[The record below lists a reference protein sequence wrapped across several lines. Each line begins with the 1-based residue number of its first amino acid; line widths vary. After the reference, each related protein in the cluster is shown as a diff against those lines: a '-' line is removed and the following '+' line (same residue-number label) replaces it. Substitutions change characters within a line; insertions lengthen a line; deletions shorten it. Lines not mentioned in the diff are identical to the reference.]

1 MKTII
6 SILLL
11 FTCLAASAQQYKYIT
26 FDRTIVRY
34 NAAATPWPVC
44 INNNCADIFFNGN
57 NDTLAIVHD
66 DGLIDIRVTVNVKDT
81 LNSLTIIEPNGTLSV
96 TRTLFNGSKAIS
108 FNQNNYYVVSNFGK
122 LPYKIYRVSDNALY
136 VTMGL
141 TMQVWHLP
149 MPLPTTITTNIKRFL
164 LP

>member
-6 SILLL
+6 LILLL
-11 FTCLAASAQQYKYIT
+11 FICFTTSAQQYKYIT

-34 NAAATPWPVC
+34 SASANPWPVC
-44 INNNCADIFFNGN
+44 VNGNCADIFFNGN
-57 NDTLAIVHD
+57 GDTLAIVHD

-81 LNSLTIIEPNGTLSV
+81 LNSLTIIEPNGALSA
-96 TRTLFNGSKAIS
+96 TRSLFNGSKAIS
-108 FNQNNYYVVSNFGK
+108 FNQNNYYVVSNMGK

-136 VTMGL
+136 VTIGL
-141 TMQVWHLP
+141 TMQTWHLP
-149 MPLPTTITTNIKRFL
+149 MPLPQTITTNIKRYL